1 MKFLCQSCK
10 AKYQIADEKVVGR
23 TMKMKCRKCGHDI
36 IIRGDAAGPGAG
48 RASAPPAPARRS
60 SAPPAPARRGS
71 APPPAPPKAGPPRPK
86 KAAPPPAAAPLRP
99 PPPPPSRALGAD
111 FRSQLGATAPVQ
123 SGPSPLEHWHVS
135 IHEVPVG
142 PLTRADLGAKVT
154 DGVVDGSSLV
164 WREGFDDWRPF
175 EQVPELRGLLPAPG
189 GALGSLAAS
198 SHSLGASLM
207 PLPGERP
214 EPVVPIGGRHGAF
227 APPEVPAAPRPS
239 SGMLR
244 ELSPVPAPAPTAAAS
259 SPRLSLASPE
269 PERVARQAPAIPVGG
284 WIAIAGAAAF
294 GVALAVLVA
303 GKLFGERHD
312 AVASAAEPRATE
324 AEALEAAAE
333 PELVLLEED
342 LHDDEEQA
350 DEETGGADRAQ
361 TGVRTAARAPQGAT
375 RSAATGGKALSEE
388 QRKMLERFAGEGA
401 APSNIRSGSTAGGG
415 TGTGQGLDARQLT
428 AVVSKNRPELQRC
441 YELAV
446 RGMADAPTVRM
457 DVDLT
462 VGMSGTVTRVR
473 ARGSAVGTLQ
483 ECMER
488 SVRRWRFPTSGNE
501 TQTTFPVV
509 FSAGG

>member
-36 IIRGDAAGPGAG
+36 IIRGDAA
-48 RASAPPAPARRS
+48 APARRS
-60 SAPPAPARRGS
+60 SVPPAPARLGS

-86 KAAPPPAAAPLRP
+86 KATPPPAPAAAAPPRP

-111 FRSQLGATAPVQ
+111 FRSQLGATAAVE

-142 PLTRADLGAKVT
+142 PLTRADLAAKVT

-175 EQVPELRGLLPAPG
+175 EQVPELRGLLPAPA
-189 GALGSLAAS
+189 GALGSLAPS
-198 SHSLGASLM
+198 GHSLGAGLP
-207 PLPGERP
+207 PLPGDRA

-227 APPEVPAAPRPS
+227 ASPEVPAAPRPS
-239 SGMLR
+239 AGMLR

-269 PERVARQAPAIPVGG
+269 PERVARRAPAIPVGG

-324 AEALEAAAE
+324 AEAMEAAAE

-350 DEETGGADRAQ
+350 EEEPAGDTAQ
-361 TGVRTAARAPQGAT
+361 TGVRRAARTSQGAA
-375 RSAATGGKALSEE
+375 RPAATGGKALSEE

-401 APSNIRSGSTAGGG
+401 APSTIRSGSTTGGG
-415 TGTGQGLDARQLT
+415 TGSGQGLDARQLT
-428 AVVSKNRPELQRC
+428 SVVSKNRPELQRC

-488 SVRRWRFPTSGNE
+488 SVRRWRFPASGSE
-501 TQTTFPVV
+501 TQTTFPGV